1 MTHFF
6 KLFVFGMALAGTS
19 GVMAQQANTQPVN
32 NERTPQKTIE
42 AKTDEQIEYEQ
53 DYIPENWREMSQEE
67 REEFAKK
74 ILEDRF
80 ILTTMNFKIIT
91 SGQTKLC
98 TFNVILNNN
107 SPRTIKKIH
116 VNYSWDETSTFA
128 TFTNVAPQT
137 PSVGVLSLS
146 GDVCSRV
153 TKGADYK
160 ITTCEV
166 DGLTTEQCKM
176 RVYPI
181 K

>member
-1 MTHFF
+1 MMHFF
-6 KLFVFGMALAGTS
+6 KLFVLGLALVGSS

-32 NERTPQKTIE
+32 NEQTPPVIK

-53 DYIPENWREMSQEE
+53 DYIPANWREMSQKE

-80 ILTTMNFKIIT
+80 ILTTMNFKVIT
-91 SGQTKLC
+91 SGQTKIC
-98 TFNVILNNN
+98 TLNVILNNN
-107 SPRTIKKIH
+107 SPRTIKNIR

-128 TFTNVAPQT
+128 TFKNVAPQT